1 MFHAATRAARAELLD
16 DLLSRWHHWQQA
28 ASVGRGFDGRSA
40 VVGQFRTSRQ
50 YDDDNGALYD
60 DEEHELMR
68 AVDFAV
74 RELGADQ
81 TLVLHHQARALMLG
95 VDVFRSPR
103 LPADAA
109 AREQLLA
116 DARRLLMA
124 RLAAAGVL

>member
-1 MFHAATRAARAELLD
+1 MFHATTRAARAEALD
-16 DLLSRWHHWQQA
+16 DLLSRWHHWQQSS
-28 ASVGRGFDGRSA
+28 SVGRGYDDHSA

-50 YDDDNGALYD
+50 YDDDNGALYE

-74 RELGADQ
+74 RELAGEHGAA
-81 TLVLHHQARALMLG
+81 LHQQARALMLG

-103 LPADAA
+103 LPADPAARAQLLGA
-109 AREQLLA
+109 AREM
-116 DARRLLMA
+116 LME